1 MATPP
6 IPNPTLLQEM
16 HEAEREA
23 RAEAL
28 TRQLVVGFAALG
40 LAVVLATV
48 GWVAWKN
55 HRETRLSELTAHMES
70 GDMLMQTNKFDEAL
84 KEFQAAAVQS
94 SPLQPL
100 ALLRV
105 AEAQE
110 AVKQPEQ
117 ALETLKRVANQNDLD
132 AAIRDA
138 ARLSAARLSKDPKE
152 VQALVAAAAETGR
165 PLAPIAM
172 QTQVALAMASADR
185 PAAESALN
193 RLKAL
198 PQLKDDPLADR
209 TRELQTVVA
218 PNEAADRHAKAAE

>member
-1 MATPP
+1 MANPP
-6 IPNPTLLQEM
+6 IPNPTLMQEM

-23 RAEAL
+23 RTEAL
-28 TRQLVVGFAALG
+28 TRRVVAGFAALG
-40 LAVVLATV
+40 LAVIVATA

-55 HRETRLSELTAHMES
+55 HREAKLAELTGHMQA
-70 GDMLMQTNKFDEAL
+70 GDTLMQTTKFEEAL
-84 KEFQAAAVQS
+84 KEFQAAAEQN

-110 AVKQPEQ
+110 AAKQPEQ
-117 ALETLKRVANQNDLD
+117 ALETLKRVANRKGLD
-132 AAIRDA
+132 AAIQDT

-152 VQALVAAAAETGR
+152 VQAFVAAAAEDGR
-165 PLAPIAM
+165 PLAPLAM

-198 PQLKDDPLADR
+198 PQIKDEPLTDR

-218 PNEAADRHAKAAE
+218 PNEAANPRAKAAE